1 MPIIERGYT
10 HISNGGISAAIEEE
24 TSERSGSRSWSLVLE
39 LTSFGVKL
47 GTKIHLMNA
56 NQIRYLILILQR
68 TLTRMEAG
76 PSIFDYL
83 VHGQG
88 SVDVSVENGQS
99 VMFTWPQPREQA
111 SDDSSD
117 SAPRR
122 DSDGA

>member
-24 TSERSGSRSWSLVLE
+24 TSERSGSHSWSLVLE
-39 LTSFGVKL
+39 LNSFGVKL
-47 GTKIHLMNA
+47 GTKIHLINP

-76 PSIFDYL
+76 PNIFDYL
-83 VHGQG
+83 VHDQG
-88 SVDVSVENGQS
+88 SVDVTVENGQEAL
-99 VMFTWPQPREQA
+99 FKWPRPREQA
-111 SDDSSD
+111 TYATEGS
-117 SAPRR
+117 PRR